1 MRIEL
6 MRRIARS
13 LELVDLIPELEAKNV
28 LAFDA
33 ALSELRHELEKM
45 KRALLDVPPP
55 RVLDEEVRGTR

>member
-28 LAFDA
+28 LAADA

-45 KRALLDVPPP
+45 KRALKEI
-55 RVLDEEVRGTR
+55 RSS